1 MLDKIIEFCFY
12 YFCLVFNFIATHK
25 VLWIPI
31 LILSVVFYFRGIY
44 CCAEHWKKGK
54 KVETAY

>member
-12 YFCLVFNFIATHK
+12 YFCLVFNFIAAHK

-44 CCAEHWKKGK
+44 CVVEHGDESKN
-54 KVETAY
+54 VETTY